1 VAAPSTPVSPHLR
14 RVAAAAATVALFA
27 VGIIIDAMGIINV
40 PGAAELPAG
49 EGGDARLGGVG
60 AGLFLLAIAAWITVF
75 WRRRVP
81 VLTLIAGCVLA
92 AIGLSYVLLLVGA
105 VATVLRRPAWTV
117 RVAIGVSV
125 GAALFA
131 LREVLT
137 GWGGALAWTFT
148 QRAGAQHEPAWI
160 AASFVWVV
168 ISLGVAGG
176 VVFIVR
182 ARERVARSDVRA
194 AQEQQRA
201 DMLNEQMVRQN
212 ERERIA
218 RDMHDQL
225 TSRLSVVSLH
235 AGALESASGDGEAA
249 EMART
254 VREQTRAA
262 LQDLRGLLGDL
273 RSGPGAASSSPATM
287 RALGQLLG
295 EHRAAGAPI
304 TAYVVLEDPERAST
318 QFDGAVYRIVQE
330 ALTNA
335 RKHAPGVA
343 VDVHVQAGPVEG
355 ARIRIVN
362 PLAAAGAAVP
372 GGGNGTVGIR
382 ERAAALGGTAWIGD
396 HEGCFIVDV
405 TLPWQER
412 G

>member
-1 VAAPSTPVSPHLR
+1 MAAPSTPVSPRLR
-14 RVAAAAATVALFA
+14 RVAAAAGTVVLFA
-27 VGIIIDAMGIINV
+27 VGIMIDAMGIINV

-75 WRRRVP
+75 WRRRIP
-81 VLTLIAGCVLA
+81 LMTLIAGGVLA
-92 AIGLSYVLLLVGA
+92 AVGLSYVLLLVGA
-105 VATVLRRPAWTV
+105 VATVLRRPAWTT

-125 GAALFA
+125 GAVLFA

-148 QRAGAQHEPAWI
+148 QRADAQHEPAWI
-160 AASFVWVV
+160 AASFIWVA
-168 ISLGVAGG
+168 ISLGVAAG
-176 VVFIVR
+176 VVFLVR
-182 ARERVARSDVRA
+182 ARERAARSDVRA

-201 DMLNEQMVRQN
+201 DTLNEQMVRQN

-254 VREQTRAA
+254 VREQTHAA

-273 RSGPGAASSSPATM
+273 RSGPGAAISSPATM

-295 EHRAAGAPI
+295 EHRASGTSI

-335 RKHAPGVA
+335 RKHAPSVT
-343 VDVHVQAGPVEG
+343 VDVHVQAGPAEG

-362 PLAAAGAAVP
+362 PLGAAGVALPSGA
-372 GGGNGTVGIR
+372 NGTVGIR
-382 ERAAALGGTAWIGD
+382 ERAAALGGTAWIGA
-396 HEGCFIVDV
+396 HEGSFIVDV
-405 TLPWQER
+405 ALPWQER